1 MQDHYDLVIVG
12 AGPGGYVAAIK
23 AAQLGLSVALIERD
37 LVGGTCLNRGCIP
50 TKTLLHTAELYHE
63 ITQGEALG
71 LHVEAACIDF
81 PTMRQRMHE
90 VCGKVRDGVIG
101 LLAANGVDIIAG
113 SGRIEAQGRVSVSQL
128 DGTNRTLEATD
139 IIAAPGS
146 KPTLPPIPGINLP
159 GVLASDELLAEV
171 PELRR
176 IAIIGGGVIGTEF
189 AGFYQALGV
198 EVTVIEAMNR
208 LLPTLDRELGMS
220 LAQLLKKRGGTV
232 ATSATVKGIEQGEE
246 GTLVVYYEVKGIQQ
260 TVEVDG
266 VLVATGRKAAAD
278 DLFAADLG
286 IEFVRGRISVDASMK
301 TAVDHLYA
309 IGDAADAGI
318 QLAHAASAQGI
329 VAVSALAS
337 TTCDIDLDTIPSC
350 IYTSPEIAS
359 VGLTEAEAKEAGIAL
374 RTGKFPLSGNAKTV
388 ISDAERSYIK
398 VVAAED
404 GRVLGAQLMC
414 NRATDI
420 VGEFALAITAGLTV
434 EEMARAVRPHPTYEE
449 AVGEALDTLLGG
461 AIHARPLRR

>member
-1 MQDHYDLVIVG
+1 MQDRYNLIVVG

-23 AAQLGLSVALIERD
+23 AAQLGLSVALVERD

-50 TKTLLHTAELYHE
+50 TKTLLHTAELFGE
-63 ITQGEALG
+63 IIRGEALG
-71 LHVEAACIDF
+71 LHVEGARIDF
-81 PTMRQRMHE
+81 PALRQRMGE
-90 VCGKVRDGVIG
+90 VCGTMRNGVIG
-101 LLAANGVDIIAG
+101 LLDANGIEVVPG
-113 SGRIEAQGRVSVSQL
+113 NGRIEAPGRVSVTQS
-128 DGTNRTLEATD
+128 DGAIFVLEAD
-139 IIAAPGS
+139 DLVVAPGS
-146 KPTLPPIPGINLP
+146 KPALPPIPGIDLP
-159 GVLASDELLAEV
+159 GVLTSDELLAQV
-171 PELRR
+171 PEFGR
-176 IAIIGGGVIGTEF
+176 IAIIGGGVIGAEF
-189 AGFYQALGV
+189 AGFYQALGT
-198 EVTVIEAMNR
+198 EVTVIEAMGR

-232 ATSATVKGIEQGEE
+232 AASATVKAIEQGPA
-246 GTLVVYYEVKGIQQ
+246 GSLVVRYEAKEALHA
-260 TVEVDG
+260 VEVDG
-266 VLVATGRKAAAD
+266 VLVATGRKAVAD
-278 DLFAADLG
+278 DLFAPDLG
-286 IEFVRGRISVDASMK
+286 VELVRGRIPVDASMK
-301 TAVDHLYA
+301 TAVAHLYA

-329 VAVSALAS
+329 VAVCALTS
-337 TTCDIDLDTIPSC
+337 STCDVDASTIPSC

-374 RTGKFPLSGNAKTV
+374 KTGKFPLSGNAKT
-388 ISDAERSYIK
+388 IIADAERSYIK

-404 GRVLGAQLMC
+404 GRILGAQLMC